1 MMIKRIWRGWT
12 TRENADSYFEVLTNK
27 VIPSIEDKK
36 IPGYR
41 GIEVFRKDN
50 NDEIEFMT
58 IITFDSIQNVIDFQ
72 GEDYALAY
80 VPDVAQAVLKR
91 WENHCFHYEK
101 MEWENN

>member
-50 NDEIEFMT
+50 VAGASMHKWNSNHIVSEYAKKKKNEEVDCIKTIPLLT
-58 IITFDSIQNVIDFQ
+58 IICCTCRVNV
-72 GEDYALAY
+72 
-80 VPDVAQAVLKR
+80 V
-91 WENHCFHYEK
+91 H
-101 MEWENN
+101 